1 MDFNFDLF
9 IDILWLGTLC
19 GIISMICV
27 KKLKLTFKLLNS
39 QIASMFVNFLIGFFV
54 SILFTNL
61 SIINS
66 IVVGVITWIGAET
79 ILEKINKNEIT
90 NTSPNNLKRK
100 KN

>member
-9 IDILWLGTLC
+9 IDTLC

-66 IVVGVITWIGAET
+66 IVVGIITWIGAET